1 MKIFDLPPLLEAIA
15 EEIAQTGEAD
25 PAKVNVLIEDGPVAI
40 ESWCDMID
48 STKAEAEVIKT
59 RINELKERMEARLHT
74 AERMS
79 NLLRDIL
86 DQSFEGKVK
95 TPLIT
100 CWNQDSVTYDFDRV
114 PKDYYVVPEP
124 KVDKKRLIA
133 DYKAGILPKDIAVI
147 ENKSRSLRTRR

>member
-1 MKIFDLPPLLEAIA
+1 M
-15 EEIAQTGEAD
+15 
-25 PAKVNVLIEDGPVAI
+25 I
-40 ESWCDMID
+40 ES
-48 STKAEAEVIKT
+48 TYAEAEVIKA
-59 RINELKERMEARLHT
+59 RINELKDRMEARLHT

-100 CWNQDSVTYDFDRV
+100 AWNQDSVTYDFDRV

-133 DYKAGILPKDIAVI
+133 DHKAGILPKDIAVI

>member
-1 MKIFDLPPLLEAIA
+1 MDDEGHAT
-15 EEIAQTGEAD
+15 QC
-25 PAKVNVLIEDGPVAI
+25 NVLIEDGPKAI
-40 ESWCDMID
+40 EAWVDMID

-59 RINELKERMEARLHT
+59 RINELKDRMEARLHT

-100 CWNQDSVTYDFDRV
+100 CWNQDTVTYDFDHV

-133 DYKAGILPKDIAVI
+133 DHKAGTLPKDITVI